1 MWLQHFIGELATG
14 YVCSLRFL
22 AGAVILGW
30 LTMPVAAQTLT
41 AADRAALEAR
51 KNELFQQTLNR
62 PADLDVIFDFADV
75 SARLGDNEAAV
86 TALERM
92 LLFNPNLTRVQLEL
106 GVLYFRMQSFELAR
120 SYFEKA
126 LAANPP
132 PEVKTRVEQYLRE
145 MTVVDSRER
154 ITGYVFFGAQH
165 QTDANAAPGSPLIHS
180 PVGDALLSSQFV
192 KQADTNI
199 FGAGS
204 ALYTY
209 DLRNQDRDA
218 IEVLGSGFANHY
230 FKVSRLDL
238 TLAELDIGPRIN
250 FPELSGVVKSASLKP
265 YLILNN
271 VTLGGNEYFNTYGG
285 GGEAQ
290 FSLWDDLS
298 LRGFFEYRVKRFTN
312 APDRPLS
319 TGLDGNDKLVSL
331 QLTKPMPIIPDSQLT
346 VQFDFL
352 DQSTQLAY
360 YSNKAYGGTVAYRV
374 RYDDPTGNFNL
385 PWETTLFGGRIWS
398 NYAAPDPCCNT
409 SGSSTFFSPSSRLD
423 RHWRFGATH
432 NIRVKNNVDI
442 ILQFQRDIVSSNL
455 PLYAYTSNAVLVG
468 TQVRF

>member
-132 PEVKTRVEQYLRE
+132 PEVKTRVDQYLRE

-238 TLAELDIGPRIN
+238 TLAELDIGPRRRDHQQ
-250 FPELSGVVKSASLKP
+250 PDGRWVGRP
-265 YLILNN
+265 
-271 VTLGGNEYFNTYGG
+271 
-285 GGEAQ
+285 
-290 FSLWDDLS
+290 
-298 LRGFFEYRVKRFTN
+298 KR
-312 APDRPLS
+312 
-319 TGLDGNDKLVSL
+319 DG
-331 QLTKPMPIIPDSQLT
+331 
-346 VQFDFL
+346 
-352 DQSTQLAY
+352 
-360 YSNKAYGGTVAYRV
+360 
-374 RYDDPTGNFNL
+374 DDPRRRRGAGHDDGERRRRVEFHADSRRWRAHAGRLGDGPGRQYRHGLSDLHAGRDRAGGHGIADTEHRRCGHQLGN
-385 PWETTLFGGRIWS
+385 
-398 NYAAPDPCCNT
+398 
-409 SGSSTFFSPSSRLD
+409 SGF
-423 RHWRFGATH
+423 
-432 NIRVKNNVDI
+432 
-442 ILQFQRDIVSSNL
+442 
-455 PLYAYTSNAVLVG
+455 
-468 TQVRF
+468 